1 MTFLNNLGLRTKLLA
16 VMAITISVALV
27 LFAMTYATLN
37 RISGATQE
45 MAESA
50 ERLQHLGRG
59 SANLL
64 SWVRNVEFLPLEL
77 KDSER
82 KVFEDQAVDEMKRL
96 LVRLDKFKPFAEEGR
111 LIVVQMRSEIARY
124 EREVHQV
131 VLKEARAKDLD
142 AATRTAFTGA
152 QQVVTIRNSLRTL
165 EDRNLA
171 HYNKLMNGILKDE
184 AALIERS
191 LIVTV
196 VGCAFGLTM
205 AMFVITFGITRPF
218 SQLHTSMAALASG
231 NLRVDIHGAGRKD
244 EIGPMARAVEIFRE
258 NAAERARLE
267 EQARNERSR
276 EIQRQKRIEDLIQHF
291 RGAIGGIRASLETEL
306 TSMQG
311 SSTTLNEIAER
322 ALNGANAAKEASLDS
337 SSNVGI
343 VASAAGE
350 LTSASR
356 EISEQVHKAGA
367 CVTQAMEMARNT
379 DHDVSGLAELANRI
393 GDIVG
398 IISNIAEQTNLLALN
413 ATIEAARA
421 GEAGKGF
428 AVVASEVKTLAGQT
442 AKATE
447 EISAQITSIQS
458 ATQQA
463 VLAIQAITGTV
474 SEIEGRTM
482 AIAAAVEQQE
492 ASTHEISKSIALAS
506 SGSERAAGN
515 VAEVTTAIDRT
526 SIESQRLRMTA
537 AELSN
542 VAGQL
547 SQSVETF
554 LTNVTD
560 DVAERRKVTRHASR
574 QAVVMRANGHRSH
587 THLVDVSETGV
598 RIDAVDGMRVGEAI
612 QIEWSNGATTKG
624 AIVWMKDQQA
634 GIALDAKLN
643 QELLDLAA

>member
-1 MTFLNNLGLRTKLLA
+1 MKFSIRRSLQGVLLFLAAASIAGVSADFLSIRNISSNVATMSREHVKPLTTLDSISDAYAVTIVDTTHKVAAGAMTPDEGESSVIKAAELIHKSWSTFMDKPLDSEERVVALEYQAMMEKSRVFVDRLVAAFKAKDIDAVRAIASKDLYPAIDPLTEKIVALRTYQIKQIDFHVAEGDRIGELATALQTGIAIALLL
-16 VMAITISVALV
+16 VTGVGFYVVA
-27 LFAMTYATLN
+27 AMVTGPLL
-37 RISGATQE
+37 
-45 MAESA
+45 
-50 ERLQHLGRG
+50 RLQKSMLSLAGG
-59 SANLL
+59 NL
-64 SWVRNVEFLPLEL
+64 SVELP
-77 KDSER
+77 
-82 KVFEDQAVDEMKRL
+82 
-96 LVRLDKFKPFAEEGR
+96 
-111 LIVVQMRSEIARY
+111 
-124 EREVHQV
+124 
-131 VLKEARAKDLD
+131 
-142 AATRTAFTGA
+142 
-152 QQVVTIRNSLRTL
+152 
-165 EDRNLA
+165 
-171 HYNKLMNGILKDE
+171 E
-184 AALIERS
+184 AALK
-191 LIVTV
+191 T
-196 VGCAFGLTM
+196 
-205 AMFVITFGITRPF
+205 
-218 SQLHTSMAALASG
+218 
-231 NLRVDIHGAGRKD
+231 
-244 EIGPMARAVEIFRE
+244 EIGEMARAVEIFRE
-258 NAAERARLE
+258 NATERARLE

-276 EIQRQKRIEDLIQHF
+276 EIERQKRVESLIQHF
-291 RGAIGGIRASLETEL
+291 RSAIGSIKASLETEL

-311 SSTTLNEIAER
+311 SSATLNEIATR
-322 ALNGANAAKEASLDS
+322 ALQGANAAKEASLDS
-337 SSNVGI
+337 SSNVGV

-367 CVTQAMEMARNT
+367 CVTQAMDMARNT
-379 DHDVSGLAELANRI
+379 DRDVSGLAELANHI

-447 EISAQITSIQS
+447 EISSQIASIQS
-458 ATQQA
+458 ATRQA
-463 VLAIQAITGTV
+463 VQAIQAITGTV

-526 SIESQRLRMTA
+526 SIESQRLRMIAT
-537 AELSN
+537 ELSA

-547 SQSVETF
+547 SQSVEAF
-554 LTNVTD
+554 LANVTE
-560 DVAERRKVTRHASR
+560 DVTERRKATRHASR
-574 QAVVMRANGHRSH
+574 QAVVMRANGRRSH
-587 THLVDVSETGV
+587 THLVDISESGV

-624 AIVWMKDQQA
+624 TIVWMKDQQA

>member
-1 MTFLNNLGLRTKLLA
+1 MKFSIRRSLQGVLLFLAAASIAGVSADFLSIRNISSNVATMSREHVKPLTTLDSISDAYAVTIVDTTHKVAAGAMTPDEGESSVIKAAELIHKSWSTFMDKPLDSEERVIALEYQAMMEKSRVFVDRLVAAFKAKDIDTVRAIASKDLYPAIDPLTEKIVALRTYQIKQIDFHVSEGDRIGELATALQTGIAIALLL
-16 VMAITISVALV
+16 VTGVGFYVVA
-27 LFAMTYATLN
+27 AMVTGPLL
-37 RISGATQE
+37 
-45 MAESA
+45 
-50 ERLQHLGRG
+50 RLQKSMLSLAGG
-59 SANLL
+59 NL
-64 SWVRNVEFLPLEL
+64 SVELP
-77 KDSER
+77 
-82 KVFEDQAVDEMKRL
+82 
-96 LVRLDKFKPFAEEGR
+96 
-111 LIVVQMRSEIARY
+111 
-124 EREVHQV
+124 
-131 VLKEARAKDLD
+131 
-142 AATRTAFTGA
+142 
-152 QQVVTIRNSLRTL
+152 
-165 EDRNLA
+165 
-171 HYNKLMNGILKDE
+171 E
-184 AALIERS
+184 AALK
-191 LIVTV
+191 T
-196 VGCAFGLTM
+196 
-205 AMFVITFGITRPF
+205 
-218 SQLHTSMAALASG
+218 
-231 NLRVDIHGAGRKD
+231 
-244 EIGPMARAVEIFRE
+244 EIGEMARAVEIFRE
-258 NAAERARLE
+258 NATERARLE

-276 EIQRQKRIEDLIQHF
+276 EIERQKRVESLIQHF
-291 RGAIGGIRASLETEL
+291 RSAIGSIKASLETEL

-311 SSTTLNEIAER
+311 SSATLNEIATR
-322 ALNGANAAKEASLDS
+322 ALQGANAAKEASLDS
-337 SSNVGI
+337 SSNVGV

-367 CVTQAMEMARNT
+367 CVTQAMDMARNT
-379 DHDVSGLAELANRI
+379 DRDVSGLAELANHI

-447 EISAQITSIQS
+447 EISSQIASIQS
-458 ATQQA
+458 ATRQA
-463 VLAIQAITGTV
+463 VQAIQAITGTV

-526 SIESQRLRMTA
+526 SIESQRLRMIAT
-537 AELSN
+537 ELSA

-547 SQSVETF
+547 SQSVEAF
-554 LTNVTD
+554 LANVTE
-560 DVAERRKVTRHASR
+560 DVTERRKATRHASR

-587 THLVDVSETGV
+587 THLVDISESGV